1 MLEHTD
7 VQFDEVLTK
16 KAIALLEDR
25 DDFVVA
31 NGAIPMIYTDKFNG
45 NYKKYKDADMR
56 RRGIALRAGGEEFKK
71 FTLGLEPKVFNC
83 KQYGVDFPVD
93 DRDRL
98 EDSLE
103 TAGNKMVEDA
113 MFNYDAKLAELM
125 VAGNFGLDIQGV
137 DSNPTAGTQCLKW
150 TNANSNPIADIDK
163 AKSAIK
169 AKIGRNPDTLI
180 ITEDVF
186 EALKQ
191 NAHIL
196 GTVLRTDA
204 DRIVTVDKLAY
215 LFGVKNVYVMQA
227 VETTT
232 NEGQEAQT
240 IDFLAKGKALLY
252 FRGNVDGA
260 TNPSTIKAF
269 VNDQVYGRGTKGIIL
284 QTYRLPLIASDVV
297 RVVQDFD
304 IVIEIAGGGA
314 LFTQLV

>member
-31 NGAIPMIYTDKFNG
+31 NGAIPMIYTDKSNG

-125 VAGNFGLDIQGV
+125 VAGNFGTEIAGV
-137 DSNPTAGTQCLKW
+137 DANPQAGQTLKW
-150 TNANSNPIADIDK
+150 TNANSNPIKDIDE
-163 AKSAIK
+163 AKSKIK
-169 AKIGRNPDTLI
+169 AKIGRKPDTLV

-204 DRIVTVDKLAY
+204 DRIVTVEKLAY
-215 LFGVKNVYVMQA
+215 LFGLKNVFVMSA
-227 VETTT
+227 VETVT
-232 NEGQEAQT
+232 NEGQEEQE

-252 FRGNVDGA
+252 FRGTVDGA

-304 IVIEIAGGGA
+304 IVIECAGGGA
-314 LFTQLV
+314 LFTEIA

>member
-31 NGAIPMIYTDKFNG
+31 NGAIPMIYTDKING

-56 RRGIALRAGGEEFKK
+56 RRGMALRAGGEEFKK

-125 VAGNFGLDIQGV
+125 VAGNFGLDIAGV
-137 DSNPTAGTQCLKW
+137 DANPTAGQTLKW
-150 TNANSNPIADIDK
+150 TNANSNPIKDIDE
-163 AKSAIK
+163 AKSKIK
-169 AKIGRNPDTLI
+169 GKIGRKPDTLV

-204 DRIVTVDKLAY
+204 DRIVTVEKLAY
-215 LFGVKNVYVMQA
+215 LFGLKNVFVMSA
-227 VETTT
+227 VETAT
-232 NEGQEAQT
+232 NEGQDEQE
-240 IDFLAKGKALLY
+240 IGFLATGKALLY
-252 FRGNVDGA
+252 FRGTTDGA

-304 IVIEIAGGGA
+304 IVIECAGGGA
-314 LFTQLV
+314 LFTEIV